1 MKFVPIVLM
10 SVGFIVLPRMREW
23 IEIEDISELPEKTPV
38 LPRMRE
44 WIEMS
49 VLPMIRRSLMSF
61 SLV

>member
-1 MKFVPIVLM
+1 
-10 SVGFIVLPRMREW
+10 MREW
-23 IEIEDISELPEKTPV
+23 IEIIWRPLRAATSGV

-49 VLPMIRRSLMSF
+49 EYSEGYAGGTAF